1 MAMKYKL
8 SFISDEDL
16 YNHVKETIE
25 KYRFFINL
33 DRLVKNLLDPVKL
46 TFDSAIYYG
55 DYSNSSLEKILDNE
69 VWRQI
74 DKSNTNHIGYFHQ
87 NIFKYIGGDQW
98 VVPQKG
104 FDIENPTLGV
114 YVEMKNKHNTMNSSS
129 SSKTYLRMQNKI
141 LNNPQAT
148 CMLVEVIAKKSQNIE
163 WICSVDGERLSH
175 SSIRRVSLDKFYEFV
190 TGDSEAFAQLCGILP
205 KVIQDVLNN
214 TQHHIIENTV
224 LSDIHQKGVENILN
238 EIYLITFKKYQGF
251 DDFRLLIK

>member
-8 SFISDEDL
+8 SFISDEDI

-87 NIFKYIGGDQW
+87 ISLNIL
-98 VVPQKG
+98 VVING
-104 FDIENPTLGV
+104 LFL
-114 YVEMKNKHNTMNSSS
+114 NKD
-129 SSKTYLRMQNKI
+129 LILKI
-141 LNNPQAT
+141 LRLAF
-148 CMLVEVIAKKSQNIE
+148 MLK
-163 WICSVDGERLSH
+163 
-175 SSIRRVSLDKFYEFV
+175 
-190 TGDSEAFAQLCGILP
+190 
-205 KVIQDVLNN
+205 
-214 TQHHIIENTV
+214 
-224 LSDIHQKGVENILN
+224 
-238 EIYLITFKKYQGF
+238 
-251 DDFRLLIK
+251 